1 MAAVPTCVI
10 CHLELT
16 NGELNASYACGCT
29 FHIHCEKGCAD
40 NAGEQCNEGS
50 VKCPI
55 CRQTV
60 LDCLEK
66 EGQLEQAS
74 TETAAEG
81 PSEADAKSPGPGAK
95 SAGAGAKPAE
105 GGSSEADAGAKSDQA
120 GAKSG
125 EAGPKSGEGC
135 SSEDD
140 ANNDPKTADA
150 GAKSADAAAKPAAAD
165 ADDGAEPTPAKIAR
179 DAIGPYGFGKAK
191 VSCTYCGSQ
200 VDAATA
206 RIKSKSAQTWKC
218 SNCVNKMSAPSH
230 HMTCV
235 RH

>member
-10 CHLELT
+10 CNLELT

-40 NAGEQCNEGS
+40 NAGEQCNEGL

-55 CRQTV
+55 CGQTV
-60 LDCLEK
+60 FYCLEK

-125 EAGPKSGEGC
+125 EAGSKSGEGC
-135 SSEDD
+135 SSEDG
-140 ANNDPKTADA
+140 ANNGPKTADA

-165 ADDGAEPTPAKIAR
+165 ADDGAGPAPPKIVR
-179 DAIGPYGFGKAK
+179 DAIGPYGFGKGK
-191 VSCTYCGSQ
+191 VS
-200 VDAATA
+200 
-206 RIKSKSAQTWKC
+206 
-218 SNCVNKMSAPSH
+218 
-230 HMTCV
+230 
-235 RH
+235 

>member
-29 FHIHCEKGCAD
+29 FHIHCEKGYAD
-40 NAGEQCNEGS
+40 NAGEQCNEGL

-81 PSEADAKSPGPGAK
+81 PSEADA
-95 SAGAGAKPAE
+95 
-105 GGSSEADAGAKSDQA
+105 
-120 GAKSG
+120 
-125 EAGPKSGEGC
+125 
-135 SSEDD
+135 
-140 ANNDPKTADA
+140 
-150 GAKSADAAAKPAAAD
+150 
-165 ADDGAEPTPAKIAR
+165 
-179 DAIGPYGFGKAK
+179 
-191 VSCTYCGSQ
+191 
-200 VDAATA
+200 
-206 RIKSKSAQTWKC
+206 
-218 SNCVNKMSAPSH
+218 
-230 HMTCV
+230 
-235 RH
+235 